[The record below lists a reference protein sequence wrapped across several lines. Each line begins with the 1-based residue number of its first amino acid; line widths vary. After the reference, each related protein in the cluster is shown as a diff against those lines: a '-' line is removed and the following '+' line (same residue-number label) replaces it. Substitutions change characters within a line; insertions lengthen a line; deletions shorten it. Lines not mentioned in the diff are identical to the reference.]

1 MSRSCCIGFCVLVL
15 GVLAGQPASAQF
27 NDEVDFNVVP
37 QGGNRPA
44 GDGEF
49 DWQGLVGGL
58 IDAANQAG
66 QQQQP
71 QQYDYIPGQPYY
83 NDQPQY
89 YPQQPQYYPQQPQ
102 YYPQPQRPA
111 VKNNSAPKKPAE
123 KILPVTKNMNPGFDA
138 SGLQLT
144 GAEQELMK
152 EVAKDKAEDKL
163 KELTASLGDA
173 ANAKAVKKE
182 LDAIQKKIDAGEAV
196 TEEDIQKL
204 QAAVEASKD
213 KLPPGFDSDK
223 VNKQADQVIKFS
235 DLAKKLNQPSGG
247 GGVPGGGGI
256 PSGGP
261 TDVIFFPG
269 LPQDDMIV
277 LPDGTVVV
285 GTGGQGPINMV
296 SMPAQD
302 VFGVPVGVGDPVPDA
317 SGDVAKRVKDG
328 VLLMNPAENG
338 QAIEYVVANKNFSM
352 GSGYTQV
359 LPATQA
365 WVIEFDR
372 GGTGTAKYTLKEGAY
387 AFGSSD
393 KGWELFKQ
401 TFTVTIENPGEEAFN
416 YNIDNTQCQLAG
428 GQSKTHTS
436 AFPILVRFDR
446 GNGKEAQKKVMDR
459 NAHYQIAVDPADGFW
474 DMFPAR
480 DPATIADAGGPGGS
494 EVSAK
499 EDKKQT
505 GNKARAARLRALMQ
519 QAGGGE

>member
-1 MSRSCCIGFCVLVL
+1 MSRSCCIGFYVLIL

-37 QGGNRPA
+37 QEGNRPT

-49 DWQGLVGGL
+49 DVPGFIQGIVDGLNQGG
-58 IDAANQAG
+58 
-66 QQQQP
+66 QP
-71 QQYDYIPGQPYY
+71 EKQYDYIPGEPYY
-83 NDQPQY
+83 PQQPQY

-102 YYPQPQRPA
+102 YRPQQPQRPA
-111 VKNNSAPKKPAE
+111 VKNNAAPKKPAE

-138 SGLQLT
+138 GGLQLT
-144 GAEQELMK
+144 VAEQELMK
-152 EVAKDKAEDKL
+152 EVAKDKADDKL

-182 LDAIQKKIDAGEAV
+182 LDAIQKKIDTGEAV

-204 QAAVEASKD
+204 NAAVDASKG

-223 VNKQADQVIKFS
+223 ANKQADQLIKFS
-235 DLAKKLNQPSGG
+235 DLANKLDQPSGG

-261 TDVIFFPG
+261 TNVIFFPG
-269 LPQDDMIV
+269 LPQDDMVV

-296 SMPAQD
+296 SMPSQD

-338 QAIEYVVANKNFSM
+338 QAIEYVSANKNYSM

-401 TFTVTIENPGEEAFN
+401 TFTVTVENPGEEAFN
-416 YNIDNTQCQLAG
+416 YNVDNTQCQLAG

-436 AFPILVRFDR
+436 PFPILVRFDR

-474 DMFPAR
+474 DMFPTV
-480 DPATIADAGGPGGS
+480 DPATIASTDSPAEQPENGKGGKS
-494 EVSAK
+494 TSS
-499 EDKKQT
+499 
-505 GNKARAARLRALMQ
+505 KARAARLRALMQ